1 MKVYDRVLGMISLL
15 LLAVLVVPG
24 IAAGN
29 ASEVLVSVGK
39 TQVTAA
45 DLETAVR
52 SSPFA
57 VQFNTLEVQEQA
69 ALRGDLLKRLV
80 ALRLLHLE
88 AAAQGLE
95 DSPEFRREIEDYRT
109 ALLYRSYI
117 QKLRE
122 QLRIPEK
129 ELQELKKKYKGQ
141 ADALAAAKA
150 SWLAEKFRDLRLLT
164 LQMLREKQHV
174 VFYEDRIAQ
183 GIGSDTLLMQGDDI
197 AIRYGD
203 LVKKGEYAKLPD
215 VEWVKDQL
223 YQRAELLLF
232 SHAAAEE
239 GVDLDAK
246 VKAYAQE
253 RLPALFVEKLEQQ
266 WVPDE
271 ETMKKYLQ
279 NNPELAHIPA
289 RWHVG
294 QLVTSSYAQAAA
306 LRKRIK
312 QGESLFTLA
321 GRYSI
326 DPYGRTHNGDMGWF
340 KEGEG
345 NADIELRLQNMADGE
360 LSDIVQ
366 TSQGYHLVTVLERRP
381 GKTRNYAAMKDK
393 IRQSIIDEKLAAY
406 LATLQEKYPVD
417 WKVLANNTTRDLKS
431 E

>member
-1 MKVYDRVLGMISLL
+1 MKVFDRILGIVSLMM
-15 LLAVLVVPG
+15 LAVLVVPG

-29 ASEVLVSVGK
+29 ASEILVSVGGTK
-39 TQVTAA
+39 VTAA

-57 VQFNTLEVQEQA
+57 VQFNTLGSQEQA

-80 ALRLLHLE
+80 ALRLLRLE
-88 AAAQGLE
+88 AAAQGVE
-95 DSPEFRREIEDYRT
+95 KSPEFRSEIVEYRT
-109 ALLYRSYI
+109 SQLYRSYI
-117 QKLRE
+117 QKLQE

-129 ELQELKKKYKGQ
+129 DLQKMKEEYKGR

-150 SWLAEKFRDLRLLT
+150 SWLAERFKVLRLRS
-164 LQMLREKQHV
+164 LQTLREKQHV
-174 VFYEDRIAQ
+174 VFYEDRIRE
-183 GIGSDTLLMQGDDI
+183 GIGSDTLLMQGDKI
-197 AIRYGD
+197 AIRYGE
-203 LVKKGEYAKLPD
+203 LVKEGEYPKLPD
-215 VEWVKDQL
+215 VEWIKEQL
-223 YQRAELLLF
+223 YQRAELLIF
-232 SHAAAEE
+232 SQAAADD
-239 GVDLDAK
+239 GINLDAK
-246 VKAYAQE
+246 ITAYAQE

-266 WVPDE
+266 WVPND

-294 QLVTSSYAQAAA
+294 QLVTSSYAQAVA
-306 LRKRIK
+306 LKKRIE

-326 DPYGRTHNGDMGWF
+326 DPYGRAHNGDMGWF
-340 KEGEG
+340 REGEG
-345 NADIELRLQNMADGE
+345 NPKIELRLKNMADGG

-366 TSQGYHLVTVLERRP
+366 TPQGYHLVTVLERRP

-406 LATLQEKYPVD
+406 LAKLQQKYPVD
-417 WKVLANNTTRDLKS
+417 WKVLANNTTKDLKG